1 MGRRGGGK
9 RRGDER
15 DRDQWRLLHGV
26 PFSRLLNPES
36 FQRCHRHRTKPS
48 CVVRDS
54 APGGAADV
62 QMELARHSA
71 ARDRRDNER
80 TRQTPSSSHLI
91 SGTEGE
97 DAGNGCCVRQARRR
111 AKLIHA
117 DQRHKPLSTPN
128 ANANPSSTL
137 PLEASSR
144 SPQPFSLNLS
154 SLNPSHSTY
163 VAGTLMPASQF
174 SQTEDAIRPSEAG
187 QSSEAET
194 TTGKGRAKKHAADFA

>member
-144 SPQPFSLNLS
+144 SPQPFSLNLCRWH
-154 SLNPSHSTY
+154 PH
-163 VAGTLMPASQF
+163 ASFTILTNGGCNTPVRSRTVLRSGNYHRKGACQ
-174 SQTEDAIRPSEAG
+174 
-187 QSSEAET
+187 ET
-194 TTGKGRAKKHAADFA
+194 CGGFRINRTG